1 MPVIA
6 VAPWHSAVPAAAV
19 PEAAIHE
26 NGEAGSAEEEI
37 GMAGQ
42 GLMAAPTGDAVGA
55 KDGRQL

>member
-1 MPVIA
+1 MGRWKRGVRRTT
-6 VAPWHSAVPAAAV
+6 V